1 MFFGRPL
8 FICAFGYFLERVFPS
23 SNWTKKNGTNSNRTR
38 KTRGVVKNKRRGLS
52 VLQKKA
58 FRNKVVVRVKDED
71 VHAKSYGVI
80 RYKKDRGESDTK
92 KKTF

>member
-1 MFFGRPL
+1 MGCSL
-8 FICAFGYFLERVFPS
+8 VDLSLHAFGKTLFQLDKEE
-23 SNWTKKNGTNSNRTR
+23 WDTNSNRTH